1 MSALFQKKPR
11 QPAALF
17 QRGRAG
23 TNFESRNMLLTE
35 AGHRKALERIQAAG
49 IAVQPRGKA
58 YLLQGCGSLLVGA
71 LSDVGEVDI
80 DRLSGRTRSPMR
92 AMFNNRRKCR

>member
-1 MSALFQKKPR
+1 MVQQQTSHA
-11 QPAALF
+11 AAL
-17 QRGRAG
+17 QRITR
-23 TNFESRNMLLTE
+23 
-35 AGHRKALERIQAAG
+35 AG

-58 YLLQGCGSLLVGA
+58 YLLEGHGSLLVGA

-92 AMFNNRRKCR
+92 ATFSTRRKCR